1 MGFLKRLAFYIG
13 LMLGLT
19 TIAAAGT
26 VAFTYLFTGK
36 LVSVELA
43 GEKPEVTLMTPDE
56 VVVLIRDQ
64 VNRIKAAGAE
74 GGDQDVSE
82 PMMVGSQHSA
92 LCTTSLP
99 SPIIFLSASSSA

>member
-1 MGFLKRLAFYIG
+1 MVFLKRLAFYIG

-36 LVSVELA
+36 LVSVEMA

-56 VVVLIRDQ
+56 VVTLIRDQ
-64 VNRIKAAGAE
+64 VGKAKAAASE
-74 GGDQDVSE
+74 GGEQD
-82 PMMVGSQHSA
+82 A
-92 LCTTSLP
+92 
-99 SPIIFLSASSSA
+99 